1 MICIH
6 PTVTH
11 NKATLAALQVATGL
25 RVTLGQSYL
34 RLVNHDGTTPA
45 CKQAK
50 VKPSNKL
57 TSYTGP
63 YNGGDAA

>member
-1 MICIH
+1 MICVH

-34 RLVNHDGTTPA
+34 RLVNHDGTTPP
-45 CKQAK
+45 CKRTPK
-50 VKPSNKL
+50 KISKPVFKDW
-57 TSYTGP
+57 TP
-63 YNGGDAA
+63 GGDAA